1 MSTDPRTELTRLLD
15 ALETHLDAVAH
26 RTREHDPVIDE
37 AYVEIANAFEAYEN
51 ALFEVHNEVT
61 PLSVY
66 GDDDENVDEFLT
78 DTDAEDDD
86 IEYEKNSPHNQ
97 TLRPRILATRQNAGF
112 LFTHH
117 KHKTMSTPKYLRD
130 YALILRTQ
138 NLGEADRIIIM
149 LTQNNGVIHA
159 VAKSIR
165 KPNSKFGARLDP

>member
-66 GDDDENVDEFLT
+66 GDDDDEDLEELLT
-78 DTDAEDDD
+78 NDDNTFTPEDDID
-86 IEYEKNSPHNQ
+86 YE
-97 TLRPRILATRQNAGF
+97 
-112 LFTHH
+112 
-117 KHKTMSTPKYLRD
+117 
-130 YALILRTQ
+130 
-138 NLGEADRIIIM
+138 
-149 LTQNNGVIHA
+149 
-159 VAKSIR
+159 
-165 KPNSKFGARLDP
+165 